1 MTNKIG
7 IMQGRLSKQEGFKIQ
22 EFPKKSWEYEFAS
35 AKKIGFELIEWVF
48 DSKDNPILDDSKLE
62 DISKKTTEYN
72 ISINSIIADFFM
84 EHSLSKEYDKLNEN
98 VEILKKLIVN
108 AHKLGIK
115 IIEIPLV
122 DTSSLKSKE
131 EIKILENRIK
141 EIIPIL
147 EKNQIILGLETD
159 LKPRDF
165 AKLLKRINHP
175 NVKANYDSGNSASLG
190 YDPFEEFE
198 VIGKWIK
205 NIHIKDR
212 LLKGNTVPLGTG
224 DVDFDILFKLLKKHD
239 YKGNLIIQGAR
250 ETKESPEETSSK
262 YLKFVKQYV
271 DKYLN

>member
-1 MTNKIG
+1 MEIKIG

-22 EFPKKSWEYEFAS
+22 EFPKNSWEYEFAS
-35 AKKIGFELIEWVF
+35 AEKIGFELIEWVF

-62 DISKKTTEYN
+62 DISKKTTEHN

-84 EHSLSKEYDKLNEN
+84 EHSLSKEYDELNEN

-108 AHKLGIK
+108 AHRLGIK

-122 DTSSLKSKE
+122 DTSSLKSEE
-131 EIKILENRIK
+131 EIKRLENKIR

-147 EKNQIILGLETD
+147 EKNQVILGLETD

-175 NVKANYDSGNSASLG
+175 NIKANYDSGNSASLG

-198 VIGKWIK
+198 MIGKWIK
-205 NIHIKDR
+205 NVHIKDR
-212 LLKGNTVPLGTG
+212 LLKGSTVPLGTG
-224 DVDFDILFKLLKKHD
+224 DVDFDILFKLLKKYD
-239 YKGNLIIQGAR
+239 YKGDLIIQGAR
-250 ETKESPEETSSK
+250 ETKESPEETNSK